1 MRRILTIL
9 LLGLSSA
16 GCAAKGA
23 LKLDCAD
30 FAAFVHP
37 IELTPL
43 ERQIRALDLET
54 LPPAERELADRARR
68 GRDRAACV
76 AIPPS
81 SPHPPAPERPLL
93 LLSGGGQW
101 GRSAW
106 G

>member
-9 LLGLSSA
+9 LLGLSLA

-54 LPPAERELADRARR
+54 LPPAERELADRL
-68 GRDRAACV
+68 AA
-76 AIPPS
+76 A
-81 SPHPPAPERPLL
+81 
-93 LLSGGGQW
+93 
-101 GRSAW
+101 
-106 G
+106 